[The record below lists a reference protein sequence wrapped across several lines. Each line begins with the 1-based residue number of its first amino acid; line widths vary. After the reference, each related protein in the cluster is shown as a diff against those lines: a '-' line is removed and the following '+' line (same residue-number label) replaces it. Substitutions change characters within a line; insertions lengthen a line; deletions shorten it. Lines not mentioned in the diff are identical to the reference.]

1 VTRLAYLL
9 AGALLLSGV
18 GVTASLAHPIL
29 LASTPEAGSVV
40 SRVPARIVLRFN
52 NRVEKALCRVA
63 LVTSGGRA
71 TPLDVAAGEGSDAE
85 VVAAMPAIEPGTYK
99 VEWRALSADGH
110 FVSGSF
116 SFRLAP

>member
-1 VTRLAYLL
+1 MLC
-9 AGALLLSGV
+9 ALGV
-18 GVTASLAHPIL
+18 APSFAHPIL

-40 SRVPARIVLRFN
+40 SQAPARVVLRFN

-63 LVTSGGRA
+63 LVARGGRA
-71 TPLDVAAGEGSDAE
+71 TALDVATGEGGDAE
-85 VVAAMPAIEPGTYK
+85 VVAAMPAIQPGTYK